1 MANKKYSDELKKQV
15 VEEYLAG
22 ARLMDLVR
30 KYNLS
35 DKSQILR
42 WRDKYLEYG
51 SFPDGR
57 GKGSPGRPRSTDTS
71 KMTKDEYIAYLEM
84 ENKILKKLRSLNN
97 NQQK

>member
-15 VEEYLAG
+15 VKEYLAG

-30 KYNLS
+30 KYDLS
-35 DKSQILR
+35 GKNRVLR

-51 SFPDGR
+51 SFPDNR
-57 GKGSPGRPRSTDTS
+57 GKGTSGKPHKIDTAQ
-71 KMTKDEYIAYLEM
+71 MTKDEYIVYLEM
-84 ENKILKKLRSLNN
+84 ENEILKKLRSLSN

>member
-1 MANKKYSDELKKQV
+1 MANRKYSDELKKQV

-30 KYNLS
+30 KYDLS
-35 DKSQILR
+35 GKNRVLR
-42 WRDKYLEYG
+42 WRDKYLVCG

-57 GKGSPGRPRSTDTS
+57 GKGTTGRPHKLDTS
-71 KMTKDEYIAYLEM
+71 QMTKDEYIAYLEM
-84 ENKILKKLRSLNN
+84 ENEILKKLRSLSS